1 LAQHNELGKKGEEL
15 AVQFLIE
22 NGYTILERNYRFNKA
37 EVDIIALQNDILA
50 IVEVKTRS
58 SLDFGNPESFL
69 KPRQIKNLVKAVN
82 YYVETSNLDVEIRF
96 DIISILKENGN
107 YTLKLIKNAFFHF

>member
-1 LAQHNELGKKGEEL
+1 MAQHNELGKKGEEL

>member
-1 LAQHNELGKKGEEL
+1 MAQHNELGKKGEEL

-82 YYVETSNLDVEIRF
+82 YYVETPNLDVEIRF